1 MIAEGHGKKSG
12 GLSQT
17 EGQGRLKAEGGN
29 DRRERKE
36 MVSS

>member
-12 GLSQT
+12 GFSQA

-29 DRRERKE
+29 DR
-36 MVSS
+36 SSNISLCK

>member
-12 GLSQT
+12 GFSQA

-29 DRRERKE
+29 DRRESKE
-36 MVSS
+36 MVSN